1 MNRSD
6 SIASLAT
13 ALAKANLEMSNPV
26 FDKKNPHYNSGYA
39 SLAAVLNA
47 IREPLAKHGLSLIQ
61 TISTEPGSVTITTSL
76 IHASGEWLS
85 ADVSVAVQNNA
96 TAQAVGSATSYMRR
110 YSALAMCG
118 IAGDNAD
125 DDGEEDR
132 RDREE
137 RKPMPAPTRSQRTTR
152 ATFQPKKAQGAAP
165 APAPAAPPAPPTPP
179 EPASPA
185 KSDRFPDDF
194 NGEVTVRRVL
204 RRPGHPHAI
213 HVQSADHG
221 MAWVSTKVDGYAD
234 CLEEAVNEKRIVE
247 VWRNGNALELIA
259 VRNCAQPA
267 PTGEEVNA
275 NDLPF

>member
-13 ALAKANLEMSNPV
+13 ALAKANLEMSNPA
-26 FDKKNPHYNSGYA
+26 FDKKNSHFNNGYA

-47 IREPLAKHGLSLIQ
+47 IRQPLAKQGLSLIQ

-85 ADVSVAVQNNA
+85 ADVAVAVPNNA

-110 YSALAMCG
+110 YSALSMCG

-137 RKPMPAPTRSQRTTR
+137 RKPMAAPTRSQRTTR
-152 ATFQPKKAQGAAP
+152 ATFQPEKAQGA
-165 APAPAAPPAPPTPP
+165 APAPAAPPAPP
-179 EPASPA
+179 APA
-185 KSDRFPDDF
+185 KADRFPDDF
-194 NGEVTVRRVL
+194 NGEVTVRRVT
-204 RRPGHPHAI
+204 RRAGHPHAI
-213 HVQSADHG
+213 QVESADHG
-221 MAWVSTKVDGYAD
+221 MAWVSTKVDGYAE

>member
-1 MNRSD
+1 MNRSE

-13 ALAKANLEMSNPV
+13 ALAKANLEMSNPA
-26 FDKKNPHYNSGYA
+26 FDKKNSHFNNGYA

-47 IREPLAKHGLSLIQ
+47 IRQPLAKQGLSLIQ

-137 RKPMPAPTRSQRTTR
+137 RKPMAAPTRSQRTTR
-152 ATFQPKKAQGAAP
+152 ATFQPEKAQGA
-165 APAPAAPPAPPTPP
+165 APAPAAPPAPP
-179 EPASPA
+179 APA
-185 KSDRFPDDF
+185 KADRFPDDF
-194 NGEVTVRRVL
+194 NGEVTVRRVT

-213 HVQSADHG
+213 QVESADHG
-221 MAWVSTKVDGYAD
+221 MAWVSTKVDGYAE